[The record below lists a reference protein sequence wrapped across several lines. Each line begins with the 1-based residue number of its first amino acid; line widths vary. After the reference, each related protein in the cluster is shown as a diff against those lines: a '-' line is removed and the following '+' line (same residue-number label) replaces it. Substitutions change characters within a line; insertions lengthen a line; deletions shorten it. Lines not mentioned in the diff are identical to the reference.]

1 MREVQGTGQGKVLV
15 CSHPLPTPHL
25 FLVLHRVLQ
34 VLAELLVISLFLTS
48 IFLFTAQ
55 EGAAVLSSKPALCF
69 LVQG

>member
-15 CSHPLPTPHL
+15 CSHPLLTPHL

-34 VLAELLVISLFLTS
+34 VLAELLVISLFLIS

-55 EGAAVLSSKPALCF
+55 EGAAELSSKPALCF
-69 LVQG
+69 LAQG